1 MQVTAIENMLDLT
14 PPTAPITSSPPLP
27 IVEPMPTNSPS
38 ITTRRTPSPI
48 SSYNNSS
55 GSSTNSNQALNSEM
69 NDIKG
74 NVNSLASQL
83 ASIQDTLKQ
92 ALGLPQQSSSSTSQ
106 Q

>member
-14 PPTAPITSSPPLP
+14 PPTAPIISSPPLP
-27 IVEPMPTNSPS
+27 IVEPMPTNSPP
-38 ITTRRTPSPI
+38 ITTRRTHSPI
-48 SSYNNSS
+48 SSYNTSD
-55 GSSTNSNQALNSEM
+55 STANSNQALNSEM